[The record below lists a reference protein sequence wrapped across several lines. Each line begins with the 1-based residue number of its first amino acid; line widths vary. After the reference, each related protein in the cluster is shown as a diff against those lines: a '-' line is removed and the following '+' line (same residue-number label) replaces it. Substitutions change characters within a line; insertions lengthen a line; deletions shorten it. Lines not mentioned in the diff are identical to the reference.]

1 MAVRYSRVTVVG
13 ARRRLDT
20 VLPADEPVGRLLP
33 EVMVLLDEPV
43 AQPPRPRQL
52 VTRTGAVLDAE
63 ATLSA
68 AGVADGAVLDLVGV
82 DDSPPAPVVHDVTED
97 AADGLGAHAWRWG
110 PATRRWTISVAV
122 AALAATAAVLVDG
135 LAAGAPWLAA
145 GAVALCLAGAGAG
158 RAHEPVGTALVSA
171 GGLVGLQAGWIAA
184 AGWSPGARG
193 ALLAATGCGLLVVYG
208 LASPVGRA
216 GVAGGG
222 LGLLLIALA
231 WVATLA
237 GLTPARL
244 AAVLAVLTTVLI
256 GLLPRLALAVAGL
269 SRLDDRRTGGGE
281 VSRREVTGA
290 LTAAHRTLTLVVVV
304 CAGAAALAGCLL
316 AAHADRWAA
325 PAAGLLAVVLAT
337 RARGFPLAGE
347 VVALS
352 AAAGVVL
359 LGLLTA
365 WVRAA
370 GGPTAWM
377 VAAVAGAGLLALG
390 VLAVDPPAHVQA
402 RARRMADRIE
412 AVAVVAL
419 PPVALGVFGVYTRLL
434 HSF

>member
-33 EVMVLLDEPV
+33 EVLVLLDEPV

-52 VTRTGAVLDAE
+52 VTRTGEVLGSE

-97 AADGLGAHAWRWG
+97 AADGLGSHAWRWG
-110 PATRRWTISVAV
+110 AAARRWT
-122 AALAATAAVLVDG
+122 ATAAVVLFAAAAAALVD
-135 LAAGAPWLAA
+135 AGPWLAA
-145 GAVALCLAGAGAG
+145 GALALCVAGGVIG
-158 RAHEPVGTALVSA
+158 RLREPVGTALVSA
-171 GGLVGLQAGWIAA
+171 GALVGLQAGWIAA
-184 AGWSPGARG
+184 ATWSPGARG
-193 ALLAATGCGLLVVYG
+193 ALLAAVACGSLVAYG
-208 LASPVGRA
+208 VASPVGRA

-222 LGLLLIALA
+222 LGLLLIALG
-231 WVATLA
+231 WVATVA
-237 GLTPARL
+237 GLSAVRL
-244 AAVLAVLTTVLI
+244 AAVLAVLATVLI

-269 SRLDDRRTGGGE
+269 SRLDDRRTAG
-281 VSRREVTGA
+281 REVTRPEVAGA

-304 CAGAAALAGCLL
+304 CAGAAALAGWLL

-325 PAAGLLAVVLAT
+325 PAAGLLAVALAS
-337 RARGFPLAGE
+337 RARGFPLVGE

-352 AAAGVVL
+352 AAAGAVL

-365 WVRAA
+365 WVGVA

-377 VAAVAGAGLLALG
+377 VAAVAGAGLVALA

-402 RARRMADRIE
+402 RARRVADRIE
-412 AVAVVAL
+412 AVAVIAL
-419 PPVALGVFGVYTRLL
+419 PPVALGVFGVYSRLL
-434 HSF
+434 HIF